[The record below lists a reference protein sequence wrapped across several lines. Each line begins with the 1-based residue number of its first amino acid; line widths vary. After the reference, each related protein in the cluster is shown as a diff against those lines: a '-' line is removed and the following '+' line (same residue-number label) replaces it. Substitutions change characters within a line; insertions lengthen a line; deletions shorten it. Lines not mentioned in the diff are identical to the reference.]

1 MKTGQRSIDAK
12 GGKAR
17 LTAAYVVKVAVM
29 AAMLTALKFALSAI
43 PNVEVVTL
51 LILVY
56 ATAFGAAYTLPA
68 VLVFCGV
75 EVALYGVA
83 SWVVLYFVYWPLLAA
98 LACLSLRKRNLVVA
112 VVLAVFMSVFFGVLS
127 ACADTLVSAAGLA
140 RTQLGNYWVAY
151 YVRGLYFDIVH
162 TVSNFAVVGVLYL
175 PMCYAAE
182 RIARNTSLA
191 VRREGETVY
200 VREERKRPRKAEVDG
215 DGKSAD

>member
-1 MKTGQRSIDAK
+1 MKTAHGSIDGK
-12 GGKAR
+12 GGRVR

-51 LILVY
+51 FVLVY
-56 ATAFGAAYTLPA
+56 TTAFGAAYTLPA

-83 SWVVLYFVYWPLLAA
+83 SWVVLYFVYWPLLAV
-98 LACLSLRKRNLVVA
+98 LSCLFLRRRNLVVA
-112 VVLAVFMSVFFGVLS
+112 VALAVVMSVFFGVLS
-127 ACADTLVSAAGLA
+127 ACADTLIASAGLA
-140 RTQLGNYWVAY
+140 GTDLGRYWVAY
-151 YVRGLYFDIVH
+151 YVRGLYFDVVH

-191 VRREGETVY
+191 VRREGEAVY
-200 VREERKRPRKAEVDG
+200 VREERKKPDSVEDDG
-215 DGKSAD
+215 E